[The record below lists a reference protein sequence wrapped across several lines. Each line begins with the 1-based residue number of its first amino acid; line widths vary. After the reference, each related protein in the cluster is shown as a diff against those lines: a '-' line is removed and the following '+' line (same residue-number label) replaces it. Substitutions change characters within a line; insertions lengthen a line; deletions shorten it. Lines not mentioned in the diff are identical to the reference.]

1 MISTDQRTAED
12 IARTYLQSAIA
23 DTLHFTAKTRYELEH
38 VGDAPPA
45 GLWQRIVAC
54 IGSCSQWWLRALSAV
69 LTAVGAIQVCIGVAL
84 LFEER
89 DANLVRRDRRLRPF
103 VLNFPTQRPITS
115 RALTRNA
122 LRLPPSHPHSTTTT
136 TNNNNNTRSP
146 PLPSRRRT
154 SRASRAVLC
163 RPRCRKLLA

>member
-45 GLWQRIVAC
+45 GLWERIVAC

-103 VLNFPTQRPITS
+103 VLNFPIFP
-115 RALTRNA
+115 NG
-122 LRLPPSHPHSTTTT
+122 
-136 TNNNNNTRSP
+136 RSP
-146 PLPSRRRT
+146 RVR
-154 SRASRAVLC
+154 
-163 RPRCRKLLA
+163 